1 MTAIATKNPR
11 FGLART
17 SKPDNRTYCRQPRA
31 SVTFYKGGLVA
42 ERKGT
47 GIAEPPDPANPR
59 ADLIYL
65 GVFESYDAKFVVG
78 DDADANGAALDTN
91 GDPHPAITAYGGIKG
106 PFDTGTGDNE
116 ITEADLECLVYGYD
130 DNTLYRTSNGG
141 LLSPVGYLHSVENDG
156 LYVRIDPS
164 AYMFGE
170 ASAAA
175 NNGGGFMARAVVTSL
190 AANTATAGVITADA
204 NGAIGTQDGITLAV
218 GDEVFIPE
226 GTTNLDA
233 AADAGPYTVM
243 ALGAVGAK
251 FVLARP
257 AWYAH
262 DSVIAQATDV
272 KIAGGT
278 LYGGSTWRTFAAKGA
293 VVGTDAPLAYPD
305 YVGQAITLVAGTA
318 TISNA
323 PLRSATKSTLSI
335 NRTTANTSTLT
346 VGGYH
351 PSTLTAGVLGTASI
365 VVQAQVAAGTINNA
379 DVSTLNVGV
388 RNW

>member
-11 FGLART
+11 LGMVRDNKA
-17 SKPDNRTYCRQPRA
+17 DNRTYFRQPRA
-31 SVTFYKGGLVA
+31 SVTFYKGALVA

-47 GIAEPPDPANPR
+47 ALCEVPASASPR
-59 ADLIYL
+59 SDLIYL
-65 GVFESYDAKFVVG
+65 GVFESFDPKFVVG
-78 DDADANGAALDTN
+78 SDADADGGALDAN
-91 GDPHPAITAYGGIKG
+91 GDPHPAMTIKGGIVG
-106 PFDTGTGDNE
+106 PFDTGSGANAV
-116 ITEADLECLVYGYD
+116 TEADLDCLVYGYD
-130 DNTLYRTSNGG
+130 DNTVYRTSMDG
-141 LLSPVGYLHSVENDG
+141 LLSPVGYLHSVETGG
-156 LYVRIDPS
+156 LYVHIDPR

-175 NNGGGFMARAVVTSL
+175 NGGNGSVARAVVTSL
-190 AANTATAGVITADA
+190 AANTAADGVITADA
-204 NGAIGTQDGITLAV
+204 NGAIGAQDGVTLAV

-233 AADAGPYTVM
+233 AADAGPYTV
-243 ALGAVGAK
+243 LVVGAGGAK

-257 AWYAH
+257 SWYAH
-262 DSVIAQATDV
+262 DAEIAIATDV
-272 KIAGGT
+272 KIAQGT

-305 YVGQAITLVAGTA
+305 YVGQTITLVAGTA

-323 PLRSATKSTLSI
+323 PLRSATKSTLSV

-351 PSTLTAGVLGTASI
+351 PSTLTVGALGTASI